1 MNSIKKIESW
11 LEERNLPAM
20 GFDPWQSLYNHLEE
34 LFEGLSI
41 DSAQSKVL
49 ATKYQ
54 SLFKDE
60 WEAHGSPETT
70 EDAVV
75 DSRCDKIVFAIDD
88 LMKLGYSPELS
99 LSETHREINSR
110 VQDPAQARLWED
122 HGGPIGKWQKWIGQD
137 PTTLY
142 KADYSQCK
150 LVEED
155 PIKVAK
161 EGMRN
166 EFYGQP

>member
-1 MNSIKKIESW
+1 MNSIKKIEEW

-34 LFEGLSI
+34 LLEGLGFNSEN
-41 DSAQSKVL
+41 SKRY
-49 ATKYQ
+49 AREYA
-54 SLFKDE
+54 KDMKNL
-60 WEAHGSPETT
+60 WEELDSPEIT

-88 LMKLGYSPELS
+88 LMKLGYNPELA
-99 LSETHREINSR
+99 LLETHREINSR

-122 HGGPIGKWQKWIGQD
+122 QGVPTGKWQKWLGQD

-150 LVEED
+150 LVED
-155 PIKVAK
+155 PMKIEK
-161 EGMRN
+161 EEMRN
-166 EFYGQP
+166 ELYGQP